1 MGGTKGYRSYRGRTS
16 KGKIALAV
24 LLVLIILAAV
34 GFLWLQEYIVYD
46 RDGSFHLELP
56 WKTETPPR
64 GRGSASG
71 GRGDHHSGAGEAE
84 GSGCLLCFRR
94 AADPGGLE
102 RCLAGSLCD
111 VCSRL

>member
-56 WKTETPPR
+56 WKTETPP
-64 GRGSASG
+64 AEEEVPPE
-71 GRGDHHSGAGEAE
+71 DVEITGAGEAE

>member
-1 MGGTKGYRSYRGRTS
+1 MGGSKGYRSYRGRTS

-56 WKTETPPR
+56 WKRKCLRRTWRSPFRSRRSRRLWLPSLLPPR
-64 GRGSASG
+64 R
-71 GRGDHHSGAGEAE
+71 
-84 GSGCLLCFRR
+84 
-94 AADPGGLE
+94 
-102 RCLAGSLCD
+102 
-111 VCSRL
+111 

>member
-56 WKTETPPR
+56 
-64 GRGSASG
+64 
-71 GRGDHHSGAGEAE
+71 
-84 GSGCLLCFRR
+84 
-94 AADPGGLE
+94 
-102 RCLAGSLCD
+102 
-111 VCSRL
+111 